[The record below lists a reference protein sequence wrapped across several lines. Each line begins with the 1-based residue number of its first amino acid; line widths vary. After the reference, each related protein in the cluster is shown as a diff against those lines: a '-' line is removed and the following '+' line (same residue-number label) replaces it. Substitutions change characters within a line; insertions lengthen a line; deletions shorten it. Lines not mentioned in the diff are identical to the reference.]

1 LYIFS
6 FFSKGVTILKFK
18 FFLLSALL
26 ALFALSCVSTIQL
39 TGEPRAK
46 IRRSQVAEFQEMPKN
61 AIEIGK
67 VTVSLASSYGGIE
80 VFSQIKKKAAKN
92 GANGYLMTRF
102 DKSAVGYGS
111 MGTGGSFYT
120 GEAIVFYIP

>member
-1 LYIFS
+1 M
-6 FFSKGVTILKFK
+6 KLKT
-18 FFLLSALL
+18 LLLTVVL
-26 ALFALSCVSTIQL
+26 ALFAFSCVSTIQL

-46 IRRSQVAEFQEMPKN
+46 IRRSQVERYQVMPGN

-80 VFSQIKKKAAKN
+80 VYSQIRKKAAKN

-102 DKSAVGYGS
+102 DSS
-111 MGTGGSFYT
+111 GGGPGAFGVSGAFYT
-120 GEAIVFYIP
+120 GEAIIFYVQ